1 LEERAG
7 ERRPITILDAAVR
20 GGILTGCGTN
30 TSGVLVENDDLLSLP
45 LSSKG
50 GAGNSAGARE
60 HRDVCKEQTAAR
72 LPSRQALFPVN
83 PWGDSPYSPELRRRA
98 GWAKVGAVAAY
109 ENVVFRN

>member
-7 ERRPITILDAAVR
+7 ERRLVIILDAAVR
-20 GGILTGCGTN
+20 GDIPAACRTN

-50 GAGNSAGARE
+50 GEGNCAAASE
-60 HRDVCKEQTAAR
+60 HRDMCKEQTAAR
-72 LPSRQALFPVN
+72 LPSSQALFPVN
-83 PWGDSPYSPELRRRA
+83 PWGVSPYSPELRRRA